1 MDPLTAA
8 LIAGGINALQ
18 GKRGSDLLKST
29 VRDAAITYGIGAMTG
44 GAASGG
50 EEAGKF
56 ATQQAAI
63 EAGKQTLP
71 QAASQTALQKGML
84 QPELYQTAGR
94 EIVTKDP
101 TMLGRVKSGLET
113 FTDVFRS
120 PTGPEGVREIDKF
133 KVGIG
138 AGTVGAG
145 LYAAG
150 AFDPKTPTPPSI
162 PGANMIYYSQ
172 PEAFR
177 TFGTEE
183 IDPSKF
189 PEKPY
194 ANMQDGGMAKSEYT
208 LEDLKI
214 RRTPE
219 NVIVMSED
227 GTLRKMPKE
236 TAEKLNLKIV
246 TDSFDTEMLTGFET
260 GGIAGLTTAREQ
272 MQEIEEMRR
281 RLEALQEAYDQEIS
295 QRSTNEPSDAV
306 EQTSK
311 FNKGD
316 LVDALPSKTN
326 KDENNEKNYKRT
338 SGKMVV
344 DSAGKGSENKDTML
358 AQLADGEFVTKSSA
372 VRGAGIAMGAD
383 PKNKQQ
389 QREMGAKYFYDQM
402 AKLDQI
408 ASMGRR

>member
-29 VRDAAITYGIGAMTG
+29 VRDAALTYGIGQFAGGM
-44 GAASGG
+44 GAAKDATKATEVARTVGTSAVPGG
-50 EEAGKF
+50 GDPSMFFK
-56 ATQQAAI
+56 ATQQPTSFLD
-63 EAGKQTLP
+63 K
-71 QAASQTALQKGML
+71 
-84 QPELYQTAGR
+84 
-94 EIVTKDP
+94 TKA
-101 TMLGRVKSGLET
+101 GLET

-120 PTGPEGVREIDKF
+120 GTGADRQIDKF
-133 KVGIG
+133 KVGLG
-138 AGTVGAG
+138 AGALGAG

-150 AFDPKTPTPPSI
+150 AFDPQDPKDPRI
-162 PGANMIYYSQ
+162 PGANLIYYSQ

-177 TFGTEE
+177 TFGDQE

-194 ANMQDGGMAKSEYT
+194 ANMRS
-208 LEDLKI
+208 
-214 RRTPE
+214 
-219 NVIVMSED
+219 
-227 GTLRKMPKE
+227 
-236 TAEKLNLKIV
+236 
-246 TDSFDTEMLTGFET
+246 
-260 GGIAGLTTAREQ
+260 GGIAAIRTNQ
-272 MQEIEEMRR
+272 MQLNEIEEMKQ
-281 RLEALQEAYDQEIS
+281 RLQALQEAYDQEIS
-295 QRSTNEPSDAV
+295 QRSTNEPSDAE

-311 FNKGD
+311 FNQGD

-383 PKNKQQ
+383 PNDKEQ

-402 AKLDQI
+402 AKLDKL

>member
-29 VRDAAITYGIGAMTG
+29 VRDAALTYGIGQFAGSM
-44 GAASGG
+44 GAAKDVTTPLTKTVATDPGI
-50 EEAGKF
+50 
-56 ATQQAAI
+56 ATQTMFPDVA
-63 EAGKQTLP
+63 KQT
-71 QAASQTALQKGML
+71 GMEFIGSKPPSML
-84 QPELYQTAGR
+84 DK
-94 EIVTKDP
+94 TKA
-101 TMLGRVKSGLET
+101 GLET

-120 PTGPEGVREIDKF
+120 GTGADRQIDKF
-133 KVGIG
+133 KVGLG
-138 AGTVGAG
+138 AGALGAG

-150 AFDPKTPTPPSI
+150 AFDPQDPKDPRI
-162 PGANMIYYSQ
+162 PGANLIYWSQ

-177 TFGTEE
+177 IFGDEE

-194 ANMQDGGMAKSEYT
+194 ANMRS
-208 LEDLKI
+208 
-214 RRTPE
+214 
-219 NVIVMSED
+219 
-227 GTLRKMPKE
+227 
-236 TAEKLNLKIV
+236 
-246 TDSFDTEMLTGFET
+246 
-260 GGIAGLTTAREQ
+260 GGIAAIRTNQ
-272 MQEIEEMRR
+272 MQLKEIEEMRK

-295 QRSTNEPSDAV
+295 QRSTNEPSDAE

-311 FNKGD
+311 FNQGD

-383 PKNKQQ
+383 PNDKEQ

-402 AKLDQI
+402 AKLDKL
-408 ASMGRR
+408 ASVGRR

>member
-1 MDPLTAA
+1 
-8 LIAGGINALQ
+8 
-18 GKRGSDLLKST
+18 
-29 VRDAAITYGIGAMTG
+29 
-44 GAASGG
+44 
-50 EEAGKF
+50 
-56 ATQQAAI
+56 
-63 EAGKQTLP
+63 
-71 QAASQTALQKGML
+71 
-84 QPELYQTAGR
+84 
-94 EIVTKDP
+94 
-101 TMLGRVKSGLET
+101 
-113 FTDVFRS
+113 
-120 PTGPEGVREIDKF
+120 
-133 KVGIG
+133 
-138 AGTVGAG
+138 

-150 AFDPKTPTPPSI
+150 AFDPETPTPPSI

-194 ANMQDGGMAKSEYT
+194 ANMQA
-208 LEDLKI
+208 
-214 RRTPE
+214 
-219 NVIVMSED
+219 
-227 GTLRKMPKE
+227 
-236 TAEKLNLKIV
+236 
-246 TDSFDTEMLTGFET
+246 

-281 RLEALQEAYDQEIS
+281 KLEALQEAYDQEIS
-295 QRSTNEPSDAV
+295 QRSTNEPSDAM

-383 PKNKQQ
+383 PKDKKQ
-389 QREMGAKYFYDQM
+389 QREMGAKYFYSQM
-402 AKLDQI
+402 NKFDKI
-408 ASMGRR
+408 ASQLK

>member
-84 QPELYQTAGR
+84 QPELYQTAGK

-194 ANMQDGGMAKSEYT
+194 ANMQA
-208 LEDLKI
+208 
-214 RRTPE
+214 
-219 NVIVMSED
+219 
-227 GTLRKMPKE
+227 
-236 TAEKLNLKIV
+236 
-246 TDSFDTEMLTGFET
+246 

-281 RLEALQEAYDQEIS
+281 KLEALQEAYDQEIS